1 MILIDC
7 DVMLA
12 PRWSRARGRLNVT
25 LTFEVL
31 FLCSGITASVGGETG
46 VRTVGCEC

>member
-12 PRWSRARGRLNVT
+12 PRWSRARGCLNVT

-31 FLCSGITASVGGETG
+31 ILCSGITASVGGETG
-46 VRTVGCEC
+46 VRAVGYEC